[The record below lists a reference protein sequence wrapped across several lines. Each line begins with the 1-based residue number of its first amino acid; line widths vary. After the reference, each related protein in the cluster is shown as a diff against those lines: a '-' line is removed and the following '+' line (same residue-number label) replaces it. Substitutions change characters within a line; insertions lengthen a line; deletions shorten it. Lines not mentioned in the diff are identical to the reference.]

1 MCFESLVQPTSNF
14 RTNNKRIKTESKK
27 YRNDCMK
34 KRKNVWEEKSIVIKK
49 VRNNQKN
56 ETQKNKDERI
66 IEEKTKC

>member
-1 MCFESLVQPTSNF
+1 
-14 RTNNKRIKTESKK
+14 
-27 YRNDCMK
+27 MK